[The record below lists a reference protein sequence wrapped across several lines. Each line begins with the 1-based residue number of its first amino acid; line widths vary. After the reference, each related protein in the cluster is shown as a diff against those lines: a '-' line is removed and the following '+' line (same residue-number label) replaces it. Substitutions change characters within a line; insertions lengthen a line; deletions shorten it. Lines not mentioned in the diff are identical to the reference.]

1 MNIQIINNEYNKFIS
16 FFFAGQQRTFSKFGL
31 EKVQQK
37 IPRILS
43 KLMDSVHWTQIE
55 KIYKI
60 LKPEKDTQFCLQNFI
75 RPNFYNLIFI
85 MPVYGAVCVSY
96 IGRRIR
102 SIEQSFTLVKYTNL
116 FLQKK
121 TNSLRLI

>member
-1 MNIQIINNEYNKFIS
+1 MSIINLLR
-16 FFFAGQQRTFSKFGL
+16 FFAGQQRTFSKFGL

-55 KIYKI
+55 NFFYKI

-85 MPVYGAVCVSY
+85 MPVYGAVCVCPIYDVEFVVLNKVSP
-96 IGRRIR
+96 
-102 SIEQSFTLVKYTNL
+102 
-116 FLQKK
+116 
-121 TNSLRLI
+121 